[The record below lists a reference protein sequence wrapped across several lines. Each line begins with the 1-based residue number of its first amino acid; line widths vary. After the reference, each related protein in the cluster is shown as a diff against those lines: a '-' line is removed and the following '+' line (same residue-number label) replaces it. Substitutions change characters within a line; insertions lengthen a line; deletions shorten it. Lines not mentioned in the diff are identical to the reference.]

1 LVKPFV
7 FTLKIKKIIGRE
19 FCNLNQENKTKSI
32 VKFLRVVLFV
42 LGLVCLAEVAYVY
55 YMLSFVDSPY
65 LIVGIILCSL
75 SVYWAKRKK
84 GD

>member
-1 LVKPFV
+1 
-7 FTLKIKKIIGRE
+7 
-19 FCNLNQENKTKSI
+19 LNQENKTKSI